1 MNEAYPSSQR
11 RGAFVTLEGGEGAG
25 KTTQQRFIVERLRAL
40 GIAAVAT
47 REPGGSPNAEIL
59 REALLSGK
67 IKPLGGA
74 AEAIVFSAA
83 RIDHIETMI
92 KPALDAGTWVICDR
106 FADSTRAYQGTVG
119 VDATFLRQLER
130 VTLDGLRPDLTF
142 ILDLPPE
149 IGLSR
154 ANARRAPGVRI
165 DRFESETIRFH
176 EILREAYLRIAKA
189 EPDRCIIVN
198 ALQDETEV
206 ATAIWDAI
214 VKRLLTDG
222 KHFVRPR
229 DLRVAGVP
237 APRETKSRV

>member
-1 MNEAYPSSQR
+1 M
-11 RGAFVTLEGGEGAG
+11 TLEGGEGAG
-25 KTTQQRFIVERLRAL
+25 KTTQQRFIVEKLRAL
-40 GIAAVAT
+40 GIAALAT
-47 REPGGSPNAEIL
+47 REPGGSPKAEIL

-67 IKPLGGA
+67 VKPLGGT
-74 AEAIVFSAA
+74 AEAVVFSAA
-83 RIDHIETMI
+83 RIDHIEETI
-92 KPALDAGTWVICDR
+92 RPALNAGTWVICDR
-106 FADSTRAYQGTVG
+106 FADSTRAYQGALG
-119 VDATFLRQLER
+119 VDMNFLQQLER

-154 ANARRAPGVRI
+154 ANARRAPGSKI

-176 EILREAYLRIAKA
+176 ETLREAYLRIAKA

-198 ALQDETEV
+198 GLQDETEV

-222 KHFVRPR
+222 KQFARPR
-229 DLRVAGVP
+229 ELQTGTA
-237 APRETKSRV
+237 APGRETKSLA

>member
-1 MNEAYPSSQR
+1 MNEAFPSSQR

-25 KTTQQRFIVERLRAL
+25 KTTQQRFIVEKLRAL
-40 GIAAVAT
+40 GLSAIAT
-47 REPGGSPNAEIL
+47 REPGGSPQAEVL

-83 RIDHIETMI
+83 RIDHIETTI
-92 KPALDAGTWVICDR
+92 NPALDAGTWVICDR
-106 FADSTRAYQGTVG
+106 FADSTRAYQGAVG
-119 VDATFLRQLER
+119 VDPTFLRQLER

-154 ANARRAPGVRI
+154 ANARRAPGAKI

-176 EILREAYLRIAKA
+176 ELLREGYLRIAKA
-189 EPDRCIIVN
+189 EPGRCIIVN
-198 ALQDETEV
+198 ALQGETEV

-222 KHFVRPR
+222 KQFVRPR
-229 DLRVAGVP
+229 DLRTPGGVAV
-237 APRETKSRV
+237 RETKSRV